1 MDPNYRRHA
10 RRAGLIVA
18 DPERFTVHRTRA
30 GTAGG
35 RPSFRFRDRKTG
47 RSPGRNVTKAIRSLG
62 IPPAWEDVRCA
73 SDPRAHILAVGT
85 DGSGRRQYVYNPA
98 WERVR
103 EAIKAERL
111 LRFGRALP
119 RIRAR
124 VERDLRRNASARRPD
139 RLVPHLL
146 SRLAAPLAAR
156 LVDRAAMRPGN
167 EAYAAAGTRGA
178 TTLRAGDVSVNGDT
192 VRLHYVGKGGREHEV
207 SLRDAAA
214 ARALGALRRTRTQ
227 GTRARATTARGAKR
241 GSGGGSGGGA
251 RARGR
256 GTAAS
261 RARLFAGRA
270 PDGTPQRL
278 TAARLNRYLAEAAG
292 EAVSA
297 KDFRT
302 FHGSARALAVLHER
316 RGADT
321 PHARRAAV
329 AEASRAASERL
340 RNTPA
345 VARASY
351 VLPSIVAAFEA
362 GELPDGLMR
371 GRTRRGLD
379 RAETA
384 LMRHM
389 EAVVRG

>member
-1 MDPNYRRHA
+1 MDPAYRRHA
-10 RRAGLIVA
+10 RRAGLVVA
-18 DPERFTVHRTRA
+18 DPERFAVRRIRA
-30 GTAGG
+30 GQAGG
-35 RPSFRFRDRKTG
+35 RPRFRYRDAATG
-47 RSPGRNVTKAIRSLG
+47 RSPGREIVALIASLG
-62 IPPAWEDVRCA
+62 IPPAWTDVRCA
-73 SDPRAHILAVGT
+73 DDPRAHILAVGT
-85 DGSGRRQYVYNPA
+85 DGAGRQQYVYNPR

-119 RIRAR
+119 RIRAAI
-124 VERDLRRNASARRPD
+124 ERDLARATRGTRPA
-139 RLVPHLL
+139 RGAPA
-146 SRLAAPLAAR
+146 RLAPALAAR

-167 EAYAAAGTRGA
+167 EAYAAGGTRGA
-178 TTLRAGDVSVNGDT
+178 TTLLRGDVRAEGGT
-192 VRLHYVGKGGREHEV
+192 VRLRYVGKAGKAHDV

-214 ARALGALRRTRTQ
+214 ARALAALKRLQRQRRAAGRRAAGRRTGAQ
-227 GTRARATTARGAKR
+227 RGE
-241 GSGGGSGGGA
+241 
-251 RARGR
+251 GR
-256 GTAAS
+256 
-261 RARLFAGRA
+261 RARLFVVPGA
-270 PDGTPQRL
+270 DGAARRL
-278 TAARLNRYLAEAAG
+278 TAATLNRYLVEAAG

-316 RGADT
+316 RASET
-321 PHARRAAV
+321 ETARRAAL

-351 VLPSIVAAFEA
+351 VLPSIVAAFETGA
-362 GELPDGLMR
+362 LPDGLMR
-371 GRTRRGLD
+371 GPSRKGLD